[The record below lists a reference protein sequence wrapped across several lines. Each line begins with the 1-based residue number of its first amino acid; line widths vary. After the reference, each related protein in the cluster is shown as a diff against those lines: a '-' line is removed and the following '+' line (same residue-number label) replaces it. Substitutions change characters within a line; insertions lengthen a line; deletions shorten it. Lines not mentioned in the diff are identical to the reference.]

1 MLNADPRRLRFFF
14 GTAPQ
19 PCPYLPGQRE
29 SKAVTELGGA
39 DPLAVHDLLSQAG
52 FRRSHSIAY
61 RPACPACVA
70 CVPVRVRVGDFRW
83 TRSFRRVRRLNASLV
98 WQERPPRATGE
109 QFELFRLYE
118 RSRHNDGEMALMD
131 YSDYRAMV
139 EDTPV
144 DTRMIEFRDPSNRL
158 VAALL
163 VDRLGDGL
171 SGVYKF
177 FAPDRASASSGTFL
191 ILWLIEQ
198 AGLLGLPYVY
208 LGYWIAGARK
218 MAYKSRFQPIER
230 LTPEGWRDFTPSSD
244 PGQGR

>member
-1 MLNADPRRLRFFF
+1 MLDADPRKLRFFF

-19 PCPYLPGQRE
+19 PCPYLPGRRE

-39 DPLAVHDLLSQAG
+39 DPLAFHDLLSQAG

-61 RPACPACVA
+61 RPACPTCVA
-70 CVPVRVRVGDFRW
+70 CVPVRVRVGGFFPS
-83 TRSFRRVRRLNASLV
+83 RSFRRVLRLNADLV

-109 QFELFRLYE
+109 QFELFRGYE
-118 RSRHNDGEMALMD
+118 RSRHGDGEMALMD

-144 DTRMIEFRDPSNRL
+144 DTRMIEFRDADGRL

-177 FAPDRASASSGTFL
+177 FAPDRAKSSPGTYL

-198 AGLLGLPYVY
+198 ARLAALPYVY

-230 LTPEGWRDFTPSSD
+230 LTPEGWRDFTRSSE